1 MGNESGK
8 QGEDKYLMVSDIET
22 RKLAEV
28 GKEKWGGGTEEGRR
42 KGGSKISND
51 FYVDVITKPVLLHN

>member
-8 QGEDKYLMVSDIET
+8 QGEDDKYLMLSDIET

-42 KGGSKISND
+42 KGEAR
-51 FYVDVITKPVLLHN
+51 

>member
-8 QGEDKYLMVSDIET
+8 QGEDKYLMLSDTET

-28 GKEKWGGGTEEGRR
+28 GKEKWEEEQKRAEGRG
-42 KGGSKISND
+42 KQGK
-51 FYVDVITKPVLLHN
+51 